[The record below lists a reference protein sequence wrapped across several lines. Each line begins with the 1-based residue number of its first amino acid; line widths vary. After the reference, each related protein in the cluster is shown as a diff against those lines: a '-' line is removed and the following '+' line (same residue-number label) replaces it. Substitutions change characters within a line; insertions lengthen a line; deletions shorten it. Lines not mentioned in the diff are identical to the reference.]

1 MLSTIGLYIQNRRL
15 YVLLLVLEIRSFKH
29 VPTQTKQHGCHE
41 ECVYATHSLP
51 VKDKCVCSIPNTE
64 CHRTYR
70 RLRGR
75 RLLSFSYRLL
85 TYRERQEK
93 KGSPAYRKIVRLNI
107 FGVDAV
113 ARFRLDGYCETSSTE
128 RTTSCPRFLYAY
140 IRALQSTLETLFGLF
155 SAIFVERNYTIRATP
170 SSLPQNE
177 PK

>member
-15 YVLLLVLEIRSFKH
+15 YALKLVLEIRSFKH

-51 VKDKCVCSIPNTE
+51 VKDKLVCSIPNTE

-140 IRALQSTLETLFGLF
+140 IRALQSTLETLFEHFL
-155 SAIFVERNYTIRATP
+155 AIFVDKKTW
-170 SSLPQNE
+170 SLLHNN
-177 PK
+177 